1 MLSNLEKEI
10 VKMQPGKGR
19 PAKKSSRGVRTV
31 AISDELFEDLY
42 ELAQGSGIPISQAAD
57 YIFKNGLK
65 NVRIETETVTRKR
78 LVFED

>member
-1 MLSNLEKEI
+1 
-10 VKMQPGKGR
+10 MQPGKGR

-42 ELAQGSGIPISQAAD
+42 ELAQGSGIPIGQAAD

-78 LVFED
+78 LVFEG